1 MNEVNLK
8 TSIDMEI
15 ARGLRNH
22 LIKNKISHVDAE
34 MFLEVVEFIKNDRL
48 EQYSLTDVGS
58 SLKVDKTH
66 VGFDIITLKGS
77 YGNEYVIDEG
87 KVYREVI
94 TTKYVLVDENL

>member
-1 MNEVNLK
+1 MDYKFQEYIKQQESKFLNKKVNDK
-8 TSIDMEI
+8 D
-15 ARGLRNH
+15 
-22 LIKNKISHVDAE
+22 LIRISDAQSYLNSYKE
-34 MFLEVVEFIKNDRL
+34 K
-48 EQYSLTDVGS
+48 YSLTDVGS

-77 YGNEYVIDEG
+77 DGNEYVIDEG